1 MIDAI
6 TLETAHHLGDA
17 LASMHRLRHRVFVE
31 RQKYDVPTYRN
42 MEWDQFDTPAAVY
55 LVWRDELGEARAVTR
70 LIPTTLPY
78 MIQELWA
85 DLVDGGELPSDDKVW
100 EATRFGIDRGLSPDK
115 RREVLGEL
123 VCGCLEF
130 GLRNGIEEFLC
141 VMPIQIIN
149 GAIRAAGVEVDILG
163 EPKKLGGLPVVSG
176 RVHITRQALLSAR
189 RFYGLKN
196 PVLNV
201 AGERPIPRN
210 ITSPLAPR
218 THREAN
224 RRTGVGL
231 GRRPADGT
239 THPLVDTGSTRATFA
254 HAETQS
260 ISVTGSCGFCNLG
273 GPVSA
278 AANNDEP
285 KADWPVPFPP
295 PPYAFADSLPA
306 GDL

>member
-17 LASMHRLRHRVFVE
+17 LGSMHRLRHRVFVE
-31 RQKYDVPTYRN
+31 RQKYNVPTYRN

-55 LVWRDELGEARAVTR
+55 LVWRDEEGEARAVTR

-85 DLVDGGELPSDDKVW
+85 DLVEGEMLPSEDRVW

-130 GLRNGIEEFLC
+130 GLRNNIDEFLC

-149 GAIRAAGVEVDILG
+149 GAIRAAGVTVDVLG

-176 RVHITRQALLSAR
+176 RVYITRQALLSAR
-189 RFYGLKN
+189 RFYGIKN

-201 AGERPIPRN
+201 AGERPVAGR
-210 ITSPLAPR
+210 ITSLTSPKIDALSEGPIGI
-218 THREAN
+218 AN
-224 RRTGVGL
+224 ARGAEGNATSCRSDAGSRPHVSATLKTG
-231 GRRPADGT
+231 PA
-239 THPLVDTGSTRATFA
+239 
-254 HAETQS
+254 S
-260 ISVTGSCGFCNLG
+260 ISGTSESCYVGQPALL
-273 GPVSA
+273 A
-278 AANNDEP
+278 ATLDEP
-285 KADWPVPFPP
+285 ESGWPVPFPP
-295 PPYAFADSLPA
+295 PPYSFPGSIM
-306 GDL
+306 GYNT

>member
-31 RQKYDVPTYRN
+31 RQKYQVPTYRN

-55 LVWRDELGEARAVTR
+55 LVWRDEDGEARAVTR

-85 DLVDGGELPSDDKVW
+85 DLVDGQTLPSDENVW

-130 GLRNGIEEFLC
+130 GLRNDIAEFLC

-149 GAIRAAGVEVDILG
+149 GAIRAAGVTVDVLG

-201 AGERPIPRN
+201 AGERPIPQ
-210 ITSPLAPR
+210 ITSSPAAPR
-218 THREAN
+218 ISTSSD
-224 RRTGVGL
+224 RRTGTSHGPAIDPYTL
-231 GRRPADGT
+231 GCDQYIAPHLKAGTVPA
-239 THPLVDTGSTRATFA
+239 V
-254 HAETQS
+254 
-260 ISVTGSCGFCNLG
+260 GSCGFCYLG
-273 GPVSA
+273 KHALSVA
-278 AANNDEP
+278 TVDEP
-285 KADWPVPFPP
+285 KNDWPIPFPP
-295 PPYAFADSLPA
+295 PPYTYAGSLSTQ
-306 GDL
+306 GG

>member
-31 RQKYDVPTYRN
+31 RQKYQVPTYRS

-55 LVWRDELGEARAVTR
+55 LVWRDDDGEARAVTR

-85 DLVDGGELPSDDKVW
+85 DLVDGESLPSDDTVW

-130 GLRNGIEEFLC
+130 GLRNDITEFLC

-149 GAIRAAGVEVDILG
+149 GAIRAAGVTVDVLG
-163 EPKKLGGLPVVSG
+163 EPRKLGGLPVVSG

-189 RFYGLKN
+189 RFYGLKH

-201 AGERPIPRN
+201 AGERPVPRS
-210 ITSPLAPR
+210 ITNPAAPR
-218 THREAN
+218 TSMTSGSRSNATHSHAIEPETAGCDQYIAPHLKAG
-224 RRTGVGL
+224 TV
-231 GRRPADGT
+231 PAG
-239 THPLVDTGSTRATFA
+239 
-254 HAETQS
+254 
-260 ISVTGSCGFCNLG
+260 GSCGFCYLG
-273 GPVSA
+273 HHALSVA
-278 AANNDEP
+278 TVDEP
-285 KADWPVPFPP
+285 KSDWPIPFPP
-295 PPYAFADSLPA
+295 PPYTHA
-306 GDL
+306 GSVFTHDG

>member
-55 LVWRDELGEARAVTR
+55 LVWRDEEGEARAVTR

-85 DLVDGGELPSDDKVW
+85 DLVDGEALPSHDKVW

-130 GLRNGIEEFLC
+130 GLRNNIDEFLC

-149 GAIRAAGVEVDILG
+149 GAIRAAGVTVDVLG
-163 EPKKLGGLPVVSG
+163 EPRKLGGLPVVSG
-176 RVHITRQALLSAR
+176 RVHINRQALLSAR
-189 RFYGLKN
+189 RFYGIKN

-201 AGERPIPRN
+201 AGERPIPRR
-210 ITSPLAPR
+210 ITNPMALKP
-218 THREAN
+218 
-224 RRTGVGL
+224 V
-231 GRRPADGT
+231 ADSNLHPGT
-239 THPLVDTGSTRATFA
+239 TPGHEIDGETTGFDHYISPHLRTDTVALG
-254 HAETQS
+254 
-260 ISVTGSCGFCNLG
+260 GSCGSCYLG
-273 GPVSA
+273 HPA
-278 AANNDEP
+278 ATAATGDEP
-285 KADWPVPFPP
+285 QTGWPIPFPP
-295 PPYAFADSLPA
+295 PPYTFAGSVDA
-306 GDL
+306 

>member
-31 RQKYDVPTYRN
+31 RQKYNVPTYRN

-55 LVWRDELGEARAVTR
+55 LVWRDEQGEARAVTR

-85 DLVDGGELPSDDKVW
+85 DLVDGEALPSHDRIW

-115 RREVLGEL
+115 RRQVLGEL

-130 GLRNGIEEFLC
+130 GLRNDIDEFLC

-149 GAIRAAGVEVDILG
+149 GAIRAAGVTVDVLG

-176 RVHITRQALLSAR
+176 RVHITRQALLGAR
-189 RFYGLKN
+189 RFYDIKT

-201 AGERPIPRN
+201 AGDRPAPESITNPTGTKTSAASDRRAGAYGGRA
-210 ITSPLAPR
+210 IDDLTAGLQVRDGRGQYVSPDAKTSP
-218 THREAN
+218 
-224 RRTGVGL
+224 
-231 GRRPADGT
+231 D
-239 THPLVDTGSTRATFA
+239 
-254 HAETQS
+254 
-260 ISVTGSCGFCNLG
+260 SVG
-273 GPVSA
+273 GPCESCYLGQPALA
-278 AANNDEP
+278 AATADEP
-285 KADWPVPFPP
+285 KNGWHIPFPP
-295 PPYAFADSLPA
+295 PPYTFAGSVAAPDA
-306 GDL
+306 

>member
-31 RQKYDVPTYRN
+31 RQKYDVPTYHN

-55 LVWRDELGEARAVTR
+55 LVWRDEEGEARAVTR

-85 DLVDGGELPSDDKVW
+85 DLVDGEALPSHDKIW

-130 GLRNGIEEFLC
+130 GLRNNIDEFLC
-141 VMPIQIIN
+141 IMPIQIIN
-149 GAIRAAGVEVDILG
+149 GAIRAAGVTVDVLG

-189 RFYGLKN
+189 RFYGITT

-201 AGERPIPRN
+201 AGERPIPQR
-210 ITSPLAPR
+210 ITNPVAPR
-218 THREAN
+218 TAADSNLRAEATLGHAIDDES
-224 RRTGVGL
+224 TGLDQYVSPHLKTNPIPVG
-231 GRRPADGT
+231 
-239 THPLVDTGSTRATFA
+239 
-254 HAETQS
+254 
-260 ISVTGSCGFCNLG
+260 GSCDFCYLG
-273 GPVSA
+273 NPAMTA
-278 AANNDEP
+278 ASVDEP
-285 KADWPVPFPP
+285 KTGWPVPFPP
-295 PPYAFADSLPA
+295 PPYAFAGSISAHDA
-306 GDL
+306 

>member
-31 RQKYDVPTYRN
+31 RQKYNVPTYRS

-55 LVWRDELGEARAVTR
+55 LVWRDEEGEARAVTR

-85 DLVDGGELPSDDKVW
+85 DLMDGKELPSHDRIW

-130 GLRNGIEEFLC
+130 GLRNDIDEFLC

-149 GAIRAAGVEVDILG
+149 GAIRAAGVTVDVLG

-176 RVHITRQALLSAR
+176 RVHITRQALLRAR
-189 RFYGLKN
+189 RFYGIKN
-196 PVLNV
+196 PVLRV
-201 AGERPIPRN
+201 AGERPVPQS
-210 ITSPLAPR
+210 ITKPVAPR
-218 THREAN
+218 TLADSR
-224 RRTGVGL
+224 L
-231 GRRPADGT
+231 GAGT
-239 THPLVDTGSTRATFA
+239 TRSQILGEATTGHDRYISPHMKTAPLPAS
-254 HAETQS
+254 
-260 ISVTGSCGFCNLG
+260 GSCGFCYLG
-273 GPVSA
+273 HPAETAAPV
-278 AANNDEP
+278 DDP
-285 KADWPVPFPP
+285 KTDWPVPFPP
-295 PPYAFADSLPA
+295 PPYTFAGSVFA
-306 GDL
+306 GDA

>member
-31 RQKYDVPTYRN
+31 RQKYNVPTYRN

-55 LVWRDELGEARAVTR
+55 LVWRDEEGEARAVTR

-85 DLVDGGELPSDDKVW
+85 DLVEDGALPSNDKVW

-130 GLRNGIEEFLC
+130 GRRNNIDEFLC

-149 GAIRAAGVEVDILG
+149 GAIRAAGVTVDVLG
-163 EPKKLGGLPVVSG
+163 EPKKLGGFPVVSG
-176 RVHITRQALLSAR
+176 RVHITRQALLRAR
-189 RFYGLKN
+189 RFYGITHR
-196 PVLNV
+196 VLNV
-201 AGERPIPRN
+201 AGERPVPQR
-210 ITSPLAPR
+210 ITNPLAPTTVADPYPR
-218 THREAN
+218 A
-224 RRTGVGL
+224 GAPL
-231 GRRPADGT
+231 GRAID
-239 THPLVDTGSTRATFA
+239 DEATG
-254 HAETQS
+254 HDLY
-260 ISVTGSCGFCNLG
+260 ISPHVKAAPVQLG
-273 GPVSA
+273 GPCDYCYLGNPALTGA
-278 AANNDEP
+278 AADEP
-285 KADWPVPFPP
+285 KTGWPIPFPP
-295 PPYAFADSLPA
+295 PPYTFAGSISTHDA
-306 GDL
+306 